1 MCVCFHFFQAYA
13 LLLALTLSMMY
24 GEMDL
29 PLVIVVDHMANVS
42 AVLTEKSRPQLR
54 CRCVILEIGCWFFP

>member
-1 MCVCFHFFQAYA
+1 MVF
-13 LLLALTLSMMY
+13 

-42 AVLTEKSRPQLR
+42 AVVTGKSRPQLQLR
-54 CRCVILEIGCWFFP
+54 C

>member
-1 MCVCFHFFQAYA
+1 MARAKGHLCSFFQAYA
-13 LLLALTLSMMY
+13 LLLALTLSMVF

-42 AVLTEKSRPQLR
+42 AVVTGKSRPQLQLR
-54 CRCVILEIGCWFFP
+54 C